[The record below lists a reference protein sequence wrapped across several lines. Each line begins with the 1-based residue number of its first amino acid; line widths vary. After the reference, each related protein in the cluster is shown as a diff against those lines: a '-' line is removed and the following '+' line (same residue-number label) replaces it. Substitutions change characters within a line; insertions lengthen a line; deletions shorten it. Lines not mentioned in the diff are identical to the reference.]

1 MVNFFYSRQQ
11 KMKTIFYLKDDNGKL
26 WEEVIIPTFLN
37 PAATLDVFPATANAH
52 IGKLYNLMSA
62 P

>member
-1 MVNFFYSRQQ
+1 
-11 KMKTIFYLKDDNGKL
+11 MKTIFYLKDNNGKL

-37 PAATLDVFPATANAH
+37 PAATIDVFPVTEIAH

>member
-1 MVNFFYSRQQ
+1 
-11 KMKTIFYLKDDNGKL
+11 MKTIFYLKDDNGKL

-37 PAATLDVFPATANAH
+37 PAATIDVFPATEIAD

-62 P
+62 PWKL